1 MARRPE
7 GWTIRRDPRTSKW
20 CVRFRHDGRQFSRS
34 TGTQDRGE
42 AQSIAARIHA
52 EVTSGV
58 RPLGV
63 ARHDP
68 LTRLTSE
75 WLTSLES
82 SRSAETIE
90 AYEGYVTAHWGHAW
104 STLDRM
110 TDASIADYMR
120 ARLRL
125 VTASTVRK
133 ELSALRGFIAWCM
146 ERGALR
152 IAPVVPPVPRRAV
165 GTSSKPQTRVD
176 LSAVQVEAI
185 IAAMPEAR
193 RSRGDLK
200 PRHVRELYLVA
211 WETGLRVG
219 TLKRVEVPKHYRR
232 GSTHLAISDDIDKA
246 RWGRG
251 VPLSPRARETLDSIA
266 PRSGLVW
273 GPIVGRGLL
282 KAAAKAVHAAKVIKI
297 PDWRHVSD
305 HDIRHAT
312 ITHLASSPGA
322 SIAGIAFLVGH
333 TYAGTTSRYVHAAQ
347 DAAAEALAA
356 RGTAAIVAPRVAP
369 TKKATPGAKSRK
381 PKSPSK

>member
-7 GWTIRRDPRTSKW
+7 GWAIRCDPRTRKW

-34 TGTQDRGE
+34 TGTTDRSE

-63 ARHDP
+63 ARRDP

-104 STLDRM
+104 STLDRL

-133 ELSALRGFIAWCM
+133 ELSALRGFIAWCV
-146 ERGALR
+146 ERQALR
-152 IAPVVPPVPRRAV
+152 IAPAVPSVPRRAT

-176 LSAVQVEAI
+176 LSPVQVEAI
-185 IAAMPEAR
+185 IAAIPEAR

-200 PRHVRELYLVA
+200 PRRVRELYLVA

-232 GSTHLAISDDIDKA
+232 GATHLAISDDIDKA

-251 VPLSPRARETLDSIA
+251 VPLSARARETLDSIA

-282 KAAAKAVHAAKVIKI
+282 KAAAKAAKIR
-297 PDWRHVSD
+297 DWKHVSD

-333 TYAGTTSRYVHAAQ
+333 THAGTTSRYVHAAQ

-356 RGTAAIVAPRVAP
+356 RGTGAIGAPRGAR
-369 TKKATPGAKSRK
+369 TKKATRPAKSRK
-381 PKSPSK
+381 PKSPSI